1 MKKGMIPDKINNY
14 NLYHG
19 VASGDSRLVGVTD
32 EIKLIDIE
40 NMSESINL
48 AGWGGEFN
56 SPAVGQF
63 KSMAL
68 EIPFAN
74 TTKEMLQIAADD
86 SEPIIARSAQE
97 FIDPETGNK
106 EMVNRTI
113 TVRGMTTKISYGS
126 LKKAGYG
133 KPSITKE
140 TYYYQ
145 DVIDGEVVTLIDKF
159 KGIAII
165 GGVDVTKDIQSYI

>member
-14 NLYHG
+14 NLYKG

-32 EIKLIDIE
+32 EIKLIDLE

-48 AGWGGEFN
+48 AGWGGEFD

-74 TTKEMLQIAADD
+74 TTKEMLEIAADD
-86 SEPIIARSAQE
+86 SGPIIARSAQE

-113 TVRGMTTKISYGS
+113 TVRGMTKKISYGS

-140 TYYYQ
+140 AYYYQ